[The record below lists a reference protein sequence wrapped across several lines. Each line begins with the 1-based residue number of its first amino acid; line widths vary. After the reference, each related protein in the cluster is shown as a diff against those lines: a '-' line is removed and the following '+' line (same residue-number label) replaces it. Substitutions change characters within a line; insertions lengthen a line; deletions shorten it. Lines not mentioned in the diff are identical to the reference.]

1 MAVRSAGSKE
11 DKMSIMW
18 KYIKPLVDINAVRE
32 YLQEQNVIL
41 PEALVKLIETNNG
54 GRPSEPW
61 FDTDST
67 ADRVFKQ
74 LLSYNRDDLETIY
87 DVYPG
92 VFKNMRLYPIGSDS
106 AGNYV
111 CYDLESKEY
120 VLYNHENLVKE
131 KIITRFKKGD
141 EDLI

>member
-1 MAVRSAGSKE
+1 MAVRNTESK
-11 DKMSIMW
+11 DDNMSMMW
-18 KYIKPLVDINAVRE
+18 KYIKPLDDINAVRK

-41 PEALVKLIETNNG
+41 PEALIELIETNNG

-61 FDTDST
+61 FDTDSA

-87 DVYPG
+87 GVYPG
-92 VFKNMRLYPIGSDS
+92 VFKKMKLYPIGSDA

-111 CYDLESKEY
+111 CYDLDKKEY
-120 VLYNHENLVKE
+120 VLYNHENQLKE
-131 KIITRFKKGD
+131 RILKTIEK
-141 EDLI
+141 